1 MRSMIMNYAS
11 EHKNKDGSP
20 NGTFSVSEAAASAA
34 AREVLGTHRAMAGAA
49 LEDYM
54 KTYWARTW
62 AHFDVNRT
70 GAIEVIKMP
79 QVMRFLASDQQM
91 YLW

>member
-1 MRSMIMNYAS
+1 MSGD
-11 EHKNKDGSP
+11 K
-20 NGTFSVSEAAASAA
+20 
-34 AREVLGTHRAMAGAA
+34 
-49 LEDYM
+49 LESYM
-54 KTYWARTW
+54 TTYWPRTW

-70 GAIEVIKMP
+70 GSIEVIKMP